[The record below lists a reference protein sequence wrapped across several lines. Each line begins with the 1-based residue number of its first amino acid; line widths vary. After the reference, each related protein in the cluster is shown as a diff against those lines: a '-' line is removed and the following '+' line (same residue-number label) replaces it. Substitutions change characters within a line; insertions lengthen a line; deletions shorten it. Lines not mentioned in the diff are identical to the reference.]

1 MNAIAR
7 HWAIAKA
14 ALADDRTQA
23 KRRVERQQSDFL
35 PAALEIIEKPVSPT
49 SRLSFY
55 LLGGGLILAILWAI
69 FGRLDVV
76 ASASGKIIP
85 VGNVKLIQPSEA
97 GIVRSILVRDGQAV
111 RKGQTLVELDPTVS
125 TADSA
130 QARSSLQ
137 TALLDAARARA
148 ILSALDGRGLRFAA
162 PAGTPTEIV
171 ETQRSLAA
179 TEFAAVSAATSGQ
192 GANRTAASAS
202 RDEALTQARK
212 LNETLPLI
220 DEQLQAYEA
229 LLAKGFAAKLKV
241 IELRRQRQVAI
252 RDRDAALD
260 MARRS
265 EAELSGAGS
274 GVALSRAE
282 ARAKVLQDLAR
293 AQSEARLRAEE
304 LVKSEQRSKL
314 QRLVSPVDGTVA
326 RLAVH
331 TVGGVVEPAKP
342 VMIIVPSRANLEAE
356 VRLLNKDMGFV
367 SVGQDVAVKLEA
379 FPFTRYGAI
388 SGRVVAISTDAIED
402 DKFGLIYPARIA
414 LEKTSFDVGGRK
426 LQITPG
432 MSVTADVRTGN
443 RSIASYLLSP
453 IDSTRREAG
462 RER

>member
-14 ALADDRTQA
+14 ALADDRAQA
-23 KRRVERQQSDFL
+23 KQRVKRQQSDFL

-49 SRLSFY
+49 SRISFY
-55 LLGGGLILAILWAI
+55 LLGGGLIFAILWAV

-97 GIVRSILVRDGQAV
+97 GVVRSILVRDGQAV

-125 TADSA
+125 IADSA

-137 TALLDAARARA
+137 TALLNAARARA
-148 ILSALDGRGLRFAA
+148 ILSALDGYGLRFVA
-162 PAGTPTEIV
+162 PAGTPAEIV
-171 ETQRSLAA
+171 ETQRALAES
-179 TEFAAVSAATSGQ
+179 EFRAISAALWGR
-192 GANRTAASAS
+192 GANQSAASAS

-241 IELRRQRQVAI
+241 VELRRQRQVAI

-260 MARRS
+260 TARRS

-293 AQSEARLRAEE
+293 AQSEARLQAEE

-326 RLAVH
+326 RLAIH

-342 VMIIVPSRANLEAE
+342 IMIIVPSRGNLEAE

-367 SVGQDVAVKLEA
+367 RVGQDVTVKLDA
-379 FPFTRYGAI
+379 FPFTRYGTVT
-388 SGRVVAISTDAIED
+388 GRVVAISSDAVED
-402 DKFGLIYPARIA
+402 EMLGLVYPARI
-414 LEKTSFDVGGRK
+414 K
-426 LQITPG
+426 LMRSVADQGDKRIQLIPG
-432 MSVTADVRTGN
+432 MSVTADVRTGD
-443 RSIASYLLSP
+443 RSIVSYLVSP
-453 IDSTRREAG
+453 IDATRLEAG

>member
-14 ALADDRTQA
+14 ALADDRSQA

-49 SRLSFY
+49 SRMSFY
-55 LLGGGLILAILWAI
+55 LLGGGLVLAILWAI

-97 GIVRSILVRDGQAV
+97 GIVRAIFVRDGQAV

-125 TADSA
+125 AADSA

-148 ILSALDGRGLRFAA
+148 ILSALDGHGLRFEA
-162 PAGTPTEIV
+162 PAGTPAEIV
-171 ETQRSLAA
+171 ETQRALAA
-179 TEFAAVSAATSGQ
+179 TEFRAISAAISGR
-192 GANRTAASAS
+192 GANRSAASAS

-220 DEQLQAYEA
+220 DEQLQAYET
-229 LLAKGFAAKLKV
+229 LLGKGFAAKLKV

-265 EAELSGAGS
+265 EAELSSAGS
-274 GVALSRAE
+274 SVALSRAE

-342 VMIIVPSRANLEAE
+342 IMIIVPSHGGLEAE

-367 SVGQDVAVKLEA
+367 RVGQDVAVKVEA
-379 FPFTRYGAI
+379 FPFTRYGTLPGKI
-388 SGRVVAISTDAIED
+388 VAISTDAVED
-402 DKFGLIYPARIA
+402 EKLGLVYPARIQ
-414 LEKTSFDVGGRK
+414 LENTTIDRGSRQMR
-426 LQITPG
+426 LTPG
-432 MSVTADVRTGN
+432 MGVTADVRTGD
-443 RSIASYLLSP
+443 RSIASYLMSP
-453 IDSTRREAG
+453 IDEARQEAG